1 MPLTEKAKK
10 VSAMQSNTFTIE
22 ADYSTNSWSS
32 NWEPIEN
39 AEYSTLAEAEAG
51 MEDLEQNLGWRNMRI
66 VDETRFVWAYGQEGE
81 DEEVA

>member
-1 MPLTEKAKK
+1 
-10 VSAMQSNTFTIE
+10 MQNNTFIIQ
-22 ADYSTNSWSS
+22 ANYSNG
-32 NWEPIEN
+32 NWEPIDN

-81 DEEVA
+81 EEEEEEEVA

>member
-1 MPLTEKAKK
+1 
-10 VSAMQSNTFTIE
+10 MQNNTFTIE

-51 MEDLEQNLGWRNMRI
+51 MEDLEEKLGWRNMRI

-81 DEEVA
+81 DEDA